1 MDREVVIK
9 KLEKLA
15 PGHKIAI
22 LVSAVTL
29 IGIGYWYLF
38 YTPLTNQMDKLST
51 DIKAADEEITK
62 QKIVLK
68 KMPKLEEDLQIAL
81 KHFQFAKALLPEDSV
96 EKERLLASI
105 EKLGKDEGV
114 EFLLFQPGAE
124 QRTGF
129 YATTSIQLNMNGDFH
144 SLMRFFSRMS
154 GLDRL
159 VSLETLTLSPQARKG
174 DGQIPLAATSKI
186 LLYRALTEAEMK
198 PEVGKKEGKGKK
210 GE

>member
-15 PGHKIAI
+15 LGHKIAI
-22 LVSAVTL
+22 LVATL
-29 IGIGYWYLF
+29 ALIAIGYWYLL
-38 YTPLTNQMDKLST
+38 YTPLTDRMAQLQV
-51 DIKAADEEITK
+51 DIQATDEEIRK
-62 QKIVLK
+62 QKVVLA

-81 KHFQFAKALLPEDSV
+81 KQFQFAKALLPEDSV

-159 VSLETLTLSPQARKG
+159 VSLESLTLSPQAKRG
-174 DGQIPLAATSKI
+174 EGQIPLAANSNI
-186 LLYRALTEAEMK
+186 LLYRALTEAEIN
-198 PEVGKKEGKGKK
+198 PPAAKK